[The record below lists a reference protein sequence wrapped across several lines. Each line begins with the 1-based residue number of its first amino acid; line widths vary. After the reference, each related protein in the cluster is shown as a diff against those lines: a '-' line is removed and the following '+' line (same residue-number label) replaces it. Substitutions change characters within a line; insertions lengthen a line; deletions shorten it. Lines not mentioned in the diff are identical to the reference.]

1 MADGAFSTPSKTS
14 TERTPVA
21 FAGASRRGF
30 YRRYSKRFL
39 DFSLVLIL
47 APVVVPVLAVLA
59 LLIGRS
65 PFYSQ
70 PRIGKDGR
78 TFRMWKLRSMVRDAD
93 AALAAC
99 LARDPKL
106 RREWDLNQ
114 KLDQDPRI
122 TRIGRLIRKTSFDEL
137 PQLWNVLR
145 GDMSIVGPRPMMLDQ
160 KDLYPGKAYYR
171 LRPGLTGPWQVSD
184 RNAVSFRARA
194 QFDEDYDRHLSFR
207 GDCSLILKTIRVVL
221 RATGK

>member
-1 MADGAFSTPSKTS
+1 MADGALSTSCKTS
-14 TERTPVA
+14 AERTPIPL
-21 FAGASRRGF
+21 AGATRHGF
-30 YRRYSKRFL
+30 YRSYGKRFL
-39 DFSLVLIL
+39 DFFLALIL
-47 APVVVPVLAVLA
+47 VPVVVPVLIVLA

-70 PRIGKDGR
+70 TRIGKDGR

-160 KDLYPGKAYYR
+160 KDLYPGQAYYR

-194 QFDEDYDRHLSFR
+194 QFDEDYEHHLSFR
-207 GDCSLILKTIRVVL
+207 GDCGLILKTIRVVL

>member
-1 MADGAFSTPSKTS
+1 MADGALSTSCETA
-14 TERTPVA
+14 TERSSLKLSHPA
-21 FAGASRRGF
+21 RSGF
-30 YRRYSKRFL
+30 YRSYCKRFL
-39 DFSLVLIL
+39 DMFLALTI
-47 APVVVPVLAVLA
+47 APVAVPVLLLLA

-70 PRIGKDGR
+70 TRIGKDGR
-78 TFRMWKLRSMVRDAD
+78 SFRMWKLRSMVRDAD
-93 AALAAC
+93 AALEAC

-122 TRIGRLIRKTSFDEL
+122 TRIGRLIRKTSVDEL

-160 KDLYPGKAYYR
+160 KDLYPGQAYYR

-194 QFDEDYDRHLSFR
+194 EFDEDYDRHLSFM
-207 GDCSLILKTIRVVL
+207 GDCGLILKTIKVVL
-221 RATGK
+221 HATGK